1 MMLRNFGTRT
11 IRKQAMCAY
20 YTNKHKIRIDINWR
34 LGMDAA
40 REQARLV
47 ELIEWIDKYT
57 SGISFST
64 DEKTKLS
71 TACFDVVLEHQASIA
86 LLCSAELFGS
96 AFALLRVQT
105 EALVRGMWLL
115 HCASQSELKRFKKGD
130 VPTPF
135 STLIERVELAID
147 DSNGV
152 LSSFKSIAWAAF
164 NSFTHTGFH
173 QVSRRHAPGKIGGN
187 YSSEDVCKAIGV
199 AGAIGMV
206 AAGQL
211 ISISDRQDLLPE
223 YMQRMTEYA
232 ELKS

>member
-1 MMLRNFGTRT
+1 
-11 IRKQAMCAY
+11 
-20 YTNKHKIRIDINWR
+20 
-34 LGMDAA
+34 MDAT

-47 ELIEWIDKYT
+47 ELIEWIDKHT
-57 SGISFST
+57 SGISFPA
-64 DEKTKLS
+64 DERTKLS
-71 TACFDVVLEHQASIA
+71 TACFDVVLEHQAAIA

-115 HCASQSELKRFKKGD
+115 YCASSSELTRFKKGD

-135 STLIERVELAID
+135 SALVERVELAID

-152 LSSFKSIAWAAF
+152 LSGFKVTAWAAF

-173 QVSRRHAPGKIGGN
+173 QVSRRHSAGKVGGN
-187 YSSEDVCKAIGV
+187 YSSEDLCKPIGV

-211 ISISDRQDLLPE
+211 ISISDRKDLLPE

-232 ELKS
+232 KLKS